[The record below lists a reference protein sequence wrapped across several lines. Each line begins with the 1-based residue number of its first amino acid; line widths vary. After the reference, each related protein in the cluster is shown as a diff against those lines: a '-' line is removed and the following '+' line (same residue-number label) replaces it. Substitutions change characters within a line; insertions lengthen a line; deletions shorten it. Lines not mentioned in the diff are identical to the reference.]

1 MKEMYKSGT
10 PTVELS
16 FRRYV
21 EERLCWMKLVIH
33 VFQDHYTEN
42 MYALV
47 YLKNI
52 DAEKRRELAAETAAK
67 SDPLTRVYNR
77 SSFEEEVSDFMTTG
91 EDSARGAL
99 LILDLDDFKQVN
111 DRFGHLKG
119 DEVLKALAEVLR
131 IPSEAT
137 I

>member
-1 MKEMYKSGT
+1 MISDLIFCEDCELYEKYMDLSYMKEMYKSGT

-67 SDPLTRVYNR
+67 SDPLT
-77 SSFEEEVSDFMTTG
+77 TG
-91 EDSARGAL
+91 AAL
-99 LILDLDDFKQVN
+99 KKRYLIL
-111 DRFGHLKG
+111 
-119 DEVLKALAEVLR
+119 
-131 IPSEAT
+131 
-137 I
+137 